1 VPVHVVA
8 ARLGHADPAVT
19 LRFYAQVIR
28 EGATAVAERFAK
40 PVSDA
45 QR

>member
-1 VPVHVVA
+1 
-8 ARLGHADPAVT
+8 
-19 LRFYAQVIR
+19 VIR

-45 QR
+45 VKFRYLRDRSVPVGD